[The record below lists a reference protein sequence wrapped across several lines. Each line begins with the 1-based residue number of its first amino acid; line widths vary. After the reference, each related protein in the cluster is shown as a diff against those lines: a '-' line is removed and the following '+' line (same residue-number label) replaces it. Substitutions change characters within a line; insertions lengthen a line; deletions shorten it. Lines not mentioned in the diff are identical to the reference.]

1 MQRTEQ
7 SVGRTSPKG
16 QSSSRLNGAGGSTE
30 EFELEDSKLED
41 LAQAYGARLPESVL
55 PPLFH
60 VPFSDRACATT
71 DAPLIL
77 QV

>member
-16 QSSSRLNGAGGSTE
+16 QISSRPNGGGGSTE
-30 EFELEDSKLED
+30 EFEIEASTLED
-41 LAQAYGARLPESVL
+41 LAQAYGARLPESVV

-60 VPFSDRACATT
+60 VRFSDHPRGVTA
-71 DAPLIL
+71 APLIL

>member
-30 EFELEDSKLED
+30 ESELED
-41 LAQAYGARLPESVL
+41 LAQAYGARLPDSAV
-55 PPLFH
+55 PPFFQ
-60 VPFSDRACATT
+60 FSDHAC
-71 DAPLIL
+71 DE
-77 QV
+77 VRR